1 MPCYTFYPNRP
12 DGSALV
18 FEAAELPSDAE
29 AMAYARKVL
38 SQHGSSVLVDIWD
51 GDRDVDTVRR
61 PPAARSAREDRSR
74 QPERP

>member
-1 MPCYTFYPNRP
+1 MPCYTFYPNRS

-18 FEAAELPSDAE
+18 FEEAELPSDAE

-61 PPAARSAREDRSR
+61 PPAARSAWKDRSG
-74 QPERP
+74 QPEHP